1 MSIGKRLTD
10 GNQTLPGTWTHDAGL
25 WERLV
30 TVPELVDEPER
41 LVPDD
46 STLVRRSLTAT
57 EDFAAVFDRHASAVH
72 RYVSRRVGAVVAD
85 DLTAETFLVA
95 FRQRRRYDLSQP
107 DARPW
112 LYGIATNLLHRH
124 RRTEVRQYRALA
136 RTGVDQVAEHDAD
149 RVVAR
154 VAATAA
160 SRRLAG
166 VLAKLPVGE
175 RDVLLLVA
183 QEEFGYAEV
192 ARALDIPIGTVRSRL
207 HSARKRLRA
216 ALADLDP
223 HTNEGA

>member
-1 MSIGKRLTD
+1 MTD
-10 GNQTLPGTWTHDAGL
+10 RDVCCLPEEVSDANDPGGQS
-25 WERLV
+25 RVRPV
-30 TVPELVDEPER
+30 TVPAAVGDPAR
-41 LVPDD
+41 LGPDD
-46 STLVRRSLTAT
+46 STLIGRSLTAA
-57 EDFAAVFDRHASAVH
+57 EEFAAVFDRHASAVH
-72 RYVSRRVGAVVAD
+72 RYIARRIGAAVAD

-95 FRQRRRYDLSQP
+95 FRQRQRYDLSQP

-136 RTGVDQVAEHDAD
+136 RTGVDPATEPDAE

-160 SRRLAG
+160 SRRLAA
-166 VLAKLPVGE
+166 VLAKLPAGE

-183 QEEFGYAEV
+183 QEELGYADV
-192 ARALDIPIGTVRSRL
+192 ARALDIPISTVRARL

-216 ALADLDP
+216 KLADLDP
-223 HTNEGA
+223 RTAEGA